1 MPVLDPQP
9 APRSATGIPD
19 SAEGGDDG
27 LVAAIVA
34 GDEAAFLR
42 LAEQWSPSL
51 AAVAVMVTGHRE
63 TTDALFSGTWRR
75 SLEAMRA
82 FRDPPGLRVLV
93 MRALLDEARA
103 TGVLVAPAAAFNRL
117 GIGPTVEPERF
128 LDADDPQ
135 WPGHWARPP
144 EPWPDAATP
153 VRVDIDAALVMSLA
167 SLPEPQRLVVALRD
181 RAGCR
186 VEEISGIVAV
196 SPGQVRSLLHR
207 ARATLR
213 EALEERLGEAS

>member
-1 MPVLDPQP
+1 VLDPQHARP
-9 APRSATGIPD
+9 SAKRIPD
-19 SAEGGDDG
+19 SAEGADDR
-27 LVAAIVA
+27 LVTAIVA

-42 LAEQWSPSL
+42 LAERWSPLLVS
-51 AAVAVMVTGHRE
+51 VALTVTGRRE
-63 TTDALFSGTWRR
+63 TADALMSGTWRR
-75 SLEAMRA
+75 ILEALRA
-82 FRDPPGLRVLV
+82 FRDPPGVRVLV

-103 TGVLVAPAAAFNRL
+103 TGVFIAPAAAFSRL
-117 GIGPTVEPERF
+117 GMGPTVEPERF

-144 EPWPDAATP
+144 EPWPEAATSG
-153 VRVDIDAALVMSLA
+153 RVVIDAALEVSLA

-186 VEEISGIVAV
+186 VEEISRIVAV
-196 SPGQVRSLLHR
+196 SPGQARNLLHR

-213 EALEERLGEAS
+213 EALEERLGVAS